1 MASQSNPFRR
11 IRLVYKR
18 SSSLTKAVV
27 LCAVVLSTAT
37 LLTLR
42 WALLDTQAQS
52 DALKDQAAQLEQE
65 NAQLEDKT
73 NALGSVDSAMDIAQD
88 ELGYVDPDTVFFD
101 PEG

>member
-1 MASQSNPFRR
+1 MANPFQR

-18 SSSLTKAVV
+18 SSNLTKIVV

-65 NAQLEDKT
+65 NAQLEDK
-73 NALGSVDSAMDIAQD
+73 NEALGSVDSAMDIAQD